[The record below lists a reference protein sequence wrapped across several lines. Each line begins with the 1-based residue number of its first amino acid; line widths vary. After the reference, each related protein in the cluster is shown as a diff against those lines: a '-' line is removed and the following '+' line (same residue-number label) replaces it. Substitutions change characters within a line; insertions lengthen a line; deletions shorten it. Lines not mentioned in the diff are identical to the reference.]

1 MLYKQNARI
10 QKAKIHYK
18 MYKSGNKWLFASLTM
33 LTLGL
38 GGTVTAQA
46 ATPVGPST
54 PAGTMTSPDTKTL
67 PKSQSIPVSSGAPVV
82 ASGTSA
88 ASAAT
93 SGAVNSTVS
102 STAAAA
108 SSEVAGSQ
116 AVSETSATSQ
126 ATSTTV
132 SMAGTDVTSAST
144 TQASTDPASTVA
156 PGDPKATSR
165 ALPIEKATAAKR
177 STVELEGMNGTV
189 HWQLSDGELT
199 LDGGTLA
206 ENEFKDSTG
215 NTDWKS
221 RVYHVTV
228 KAPVKVVGK
237 IGVGLFQ
244 DWNQLV
250 NIKNGENLDVS
261 EATDLNHMFAN
272 DPNLASLDVSQWQ
285 VDRVTDFSWLFS
297 NDASLGRNNVIVDQE
312 DTICSGIIDV
322 SKWHTT
328 AATNLQGV
336 FQGVHRNGTY
346 PMTLNVANWQ
356 VDHVTNMSELFAETT
371 LGPLDLSKWHVDQV
385 TDMSGMFA
393 RVEGLENLDL
403 SQWHVGNVTTMAEMF
418 RETTDLA
425 SLNVGHWDVSHVTDM
440 HAMFYGTMLPKLALN
455 QWDVSNVTNMAGM
468 FKWSALTDLQI
479 GDWQTGHV
487 TNMGHMFEQ
496 ADLVKLDLNRWDVSQ
511 VVNMTGMFKLMP
523 NLRDLQISNWQ
534 THQLTKMAGMFM
546 GIRDLTPLTTLD
558 IANWDTSHVTSFDQ
572 LFRDQSHL
580 HNLDVSRWDVRQ
592 IESMDYA
599 FADTG
604 LLAIDLGDWQ
614 LQPYVH
620 MTRALN
626 STDLGRIRING
637 TFRPYDADIFPTP
650 KVMDGNS
657 DTGHWYNLATNQKY
671 TSSELV
677 DLYHKVDNQGNPIEP
692 GPLATYIWR
701 PDRSLLEVQNDVKIY
716 QYTPWQAGLVIS
728 KLLGDHGNPID
739 PATVPA
745 EDLVVTAVDTSK
757 LGKQLVH
764 IKYTSSYGKVLEKE
778 TTVEVVPAGK
788 ATLTGR
794 DVLLIAGPKHTA
806 SQLASLFSGTNE
818 QGQPLTLNDVTVSWV
833 DMNGEPLDQP
843 DLTQV
848 GQYWGRF
855 SYQTDNVTLTQA
867 SQLTVLPS
875 RALVQLTPATVV
887 VGPNASFNLDDH
899 LLIWDAFGQP
909 LSSTSA
915 GVSVHWVTGPQL
927 RATQATGRYTATV
940 SYTDIAGN
948 QLTDTATM
956 RLISSQANILT
967 VPSLKVLQGT
977 TFDPTQTVIAA
988 WDAAG
993 QPLASTQLTYASTVD
1008 PSKLGQYWVKA
1019 SYQDEVG
1026 NAPIIKWVPVTVI
1039 QPVKISLKTPPLLI
1053 AGPKT
1058 TFDPQQLIEQVQ
1070 DENGQTVPLNQV
1082 SVVSNV
1088 NPQRVGTYP
1097 VTVSYGEGSAQLMV
1111 VVQASQAGLQVK
1123 TPIKLVVGQ
1132 AWQPQAAYVSGTDA
1146 TGHTLPWSA
1155 VTVKGQ
1161 VDSQQVGMT
1170 ELWYQY
1176 TDIAGNL
1183 WQQSVW
1189 VQVEPD
1195 TQPGGGGGGTE
1206 TPGPVP
1212 PITTPEPPVEPGTPT
1227 DPEKPTQ
1234 PEKPLR
1240 PVQPTNPTKPGTGAT
1255 AGGQITVKPVIAKPV
1270 VASKPSA
1277 NSSKATEL
1285 PQTNETTTIATALAG
1300 VSLLMVSLGE
1310 LIDWR
1315 RFF

>member
-1 MLYKQNARI
+1 VQKGRGLEMLYRQSTRI

-38 GGTVTAQA
+38 GGAVTAQA
-46 ATPVGPST
+46 AAVPVVTPT
-54 PAGTMTSPDTKTL
+54 TTGTATSQGEKPL
-67 PKSQSIPVSSGAPVV
+67 PESQSIAVSSGAPAV

-88 ASAAT
+88 TAS
-93 SGAVNSTVS
+93 AVNSADS
-102 STAAAA
+102 STSA
-108 SSEVAGSQ
+108 SSEVASSQ
-116 AVSETSATSQ
+116 AVSGTSATSQ
-126 ATSTTV
+126 ATRTV
-132 SMAGTDVTSAST
+132 ASPAGTDVTSAST
-144 TQASTDPASTVA
+144 TPAPADPASVA
-156 PGDPKATSR
+156 APVRTKATPR
-165 ALPIEKATAAKR
+165 ALPIERSSVAKR
-177 STVELEGMNGTV
+177 ANLELEGTNGTV

-206 ENEFKDSTG
+206 ENEFKDSAG
-215 NTDWKS
+215 KTDWKS
-221 RVYHVTV
+221 RVYHVIV
-228 KAPVKVVGK
+228 KAPVKVIGK
-237 IGVGLFQ
+237 TGVSLFQ
-244 DWNQLV
+244 DWNQLTTV
-250 NIKNGENLDVS
+250 KNGKNLDVS

-272 DPNLASLDVSQWQ
+272 DPNLEALDVSQWQ
-285 VDRVTDFSWLFS
+285 VDHVTDFSWLFS
-297 NDASLGRNNVIVDQE
+297 NDFKYGENYGFDYLTGEVSEA
-312 DTICSGIIDV
+312 IDV
-322 SKWHTT
+322 SNWHTT

-336 FQGVHRNGTY
+336 FQGVNRNGLN
-346 PMTLNVANWQ
+346 PMNLNVTNWQ

-371 LGPLDLSKWHVDQV
+371 LGSLDLSKWHVDHV

-393 RVEGLENLDL
+393 RVESLENLDL

-425 SLNVGHWDVSHVTDM
+425 NLNVGNWDVSHVTDM

-496 ADLVKLDLNRWDVSQ
+496 ADLAKLDLNRWDVSQ
-511 VVNMTGMFKLMP
+511 VVNMTGMFKIMP

-604 LLAIDLGDWQ
+604 LWAIDLGDWQ

-650 KVMDGNS
+650 KVMDGDS
-657 DTGHWYNLATNQKY
+657 DTGYWYNLATNQKY
-671 TSSELV
+671 TSSDLV
-677 DLYHKVDNQGNPIEP
+677 DLYHKVDAQGKPIEP

-701 PDRSLLEVQNDVKIY
+701 PDRSLLEVQNDVKVY
-716 QYTPWQAGLVIS
+716 QYTPWRAGLVIS
-728 KLLGDHGNPID
+728 KLLGDQGNPLD

-745 EDLVVTAVDTSK
+745 ENLVVTAVDTSK

-764 IKYTSSYGKVLEKE
+764 IKYTSNYGRVLERE

-806 SQLASLFSGTNE
+806 SQLAPLFSGTNE
-818 QGQPLTLNDVTVSWV
+818 QGQPLTLNDVTVSWI
-833 DMNGEPLDQP
+833 DMKGEPLDQP

-848 GQYWGRF
+848 GQYWGHF
-855 SYQTDNVTLTQA
+855 TYQTDNVTLTQA

-887 VGPNASFNLDDH
+887 IGPNASFNLDDH

-927 RATQATGRYTATV
+927 RSTQAPGRYTATV

-956 RLISSQANILT
+956 QLLSSQANILT

-977 TFDPTQTVIAA
+977 TFEPTQTVIGA
-988 WDAAG
+988 WNAAG
-993 QPLASTQLTYASTVD
+993 QPIAATQLTYASTVD
-1008 PSKLGQYWVKA
+1008 PSKLGQYWVKV
-1019 SYQDEVG
+1019 SYQDTVG

-1039 QPVKISLKTPPLLI
+1039 QPVKISLKTPPVLI

-1058 TFDPQQLIEQVQ
+1058 TFDPQQLIDQVQ
-1070 DENGQTVPLNQV
+1070 DENGQTVPLSQV
-1082 SVVSNV
+1082 SVVSTV
-1088 NPQRVGTYP
+1088 NPQQVGTYP
-1097 VTVSYGEGSAQLMV
+1097 VTVSYGEGSAQLKV
-1111 VVQASQAGLQVK
+1111 TVRASQAGLHVK

-1146 TGHTLPWSA
+1146 TGHALPWSA
-1155 VTVKGQ
+1155 VTVQGH
-1161 VDSQQVGMT
+1161 VDVQQVGTT

-1227 DPEKPTQ
+1227 EPE
-1234 PEKPLR
+1234 
-1240 PVQPTNPTKPGTGAT
+1240 QPTRPEQPLKPVKPAQPGTGAS
-1255 AGGQITVKPVIAKPV
+1255 AGGQLTVKPVTAKPV
-1270 VASKPSA
+1270 VALKPSA
-1277 NSSKATEL
+1277 SSAKAPEL
-1285 PQTNETTTIATALAG
+1285 PQTDETTTLATTLAG
-1300 VSLLMVSLGE
+1300 IGLLIVSLGG

-1315 RFF
+1315 RFY

>member
-1 MLYKQNARI
+1 MLCKQNARI

-46 ATPVGPST
+46 ATPVVPPT
-54 PAGTMTSPDTKTL
+54 TTGTATSQDAKPL
-67 PKSQSIPVSSGAPVV
+67 PESQSIPASSGAPAV

-88 ASAAT
+88 TSTAT
-93 SGAVNSTVS
+93 SEAVNSTVS
-102 STAAAA
+102 STAASAG
-108 SSEVAGSQ
+108 SEAVRSQ
-116 AVSETSATSQ
+116 AVLGSSATSQ
-126 ATSTTV
+126 VTSAAA
-132 SMAGTDVTSAST
+132 SAAGTDVASAST
-144 TQASTDPASTVA
+144 TKERTNPTSAVA
-156 PGDPKATSR
+156 PVSPKVTSR
-165 ALPIEKATAAKR
+165 ALPIEKATATKR
-177 STVELEGMNGTV
+177 SNVELEGTNGTV

-206 ENEFKDSTG
+206 ENEFKDSDG

-221 RVYHVTV
+221 RVYHVIV

-237 IGVGLFQ
+237 TGVSLFQ
-244 DWNQLV
+244 DWTQLINV
-250 NIKNGENLDVS
+250 KNGENLDVS
-261 EATDLNHMFAN
+261 AATDLNHMFAN

-285 VDRVTDFSWLFS
+285 VDQVTDFSWLFS
-297 NDASLGRNNVIVDQE
+297 NDASLGEANVL
-312 DTICSGIIDV
+312 IDV
-322 SKWHTT
+322 NAVSLGGIDVGNWHTT

-336 FQGVHRNGTY
+336 FQGVNRNGVRPRTI
-346 PMTLNVANWQ
+346 NVANWQ

-403 SQWHVGNVTTMAEMF
+403 SQWHVGHVTTMAEMF
-418 RETTDLA
+418 RETTDLEH
-425 SLNVGHWDVSHVTDM
+425 LNIGNWDVSHVTDM

-496 ADLVKLDLNRWDVSQ
+496 ADLAALDLNRWDVSQ
-511 VVNMTGMFKLMP
+511 VVNMTGMFKIMP
-523 NLRDLQISNWQ
+523 NLSDLQISNWQ
-534 THQLTKMAGMFM
+534 THHLTKMAGMFM

-580 HNLDVSRWDVRQ
+580 RNLDVSRWDVQQ

-604 LLAIDLGDWQ
+604 LLAIDLGEWQ
-614 LQPYVH
+614 LQPGVS
-620 MTRALN
+620 TRRALN

-637 TFRPYDADIFPTP
+637 TFQPAGVNTFPTP
-650 KVMDGNS
+650 KAMDDDTS

-671 TSSELV
+671 TADELFN
-677 DLYHKVDNQGNPIEP
+677 LYKDKGT

-701 PDRSLLEVQNDVKIY
+701 PDRSLLEVQHDVKIY

-745 EDLVVTAVDTSK
+745 ENLVVTPVDTSK

-778 TTVEVVPAGK
+778 TTVEVVAAGK

-794 DVLLIAGPKHTA
+794 DVLLIAGPKHTT
-806 SQLASLFSGTNE
+806 SQLAPLFSGTNE
-818 QGQPLTLNDVTVSWV
+818 QGQPLTLNDVTVSWM

-848 GQYWGRF
+848 GQYWGHF
-855 SYQTDNVTLTQA
+855 TYQTDNVTLTQA
-867 SQLTVLPS
+867 SQLTVLAS

-887 VGPNASFNLDDH
+887 IGPNASFNLDDH

-948 QLTDTATM
+948 QLTDTAMM

-967 VPSLKVLQGT
+967 VPSLKVLKGT

-993 QPLASTQLTYASTVD
+993 QPLASAQLTYASTVD
-1008 PSKLGQYWVKA
+1008 PSKLGQYWVKV
-1019 SYQDEVG
+1019 SYQDTVG

-1039 QPVKISLKTPPLLI
+1039 QPVKISLKTPPVLI

-1082 SVVSNV
+1082 SVVSDV

-1111 VVQASQAGLQVK
+1111 AVQASQAGLQVK

-1146 TGHTLPWSA
+1146 TGHVLPWSA
-1155 VTVKGQ
+1155 VTVKGK

-1195 TQPGGGGGGTE
+1195 AQPGGGGGTE

-1212 PITTPEPPVEPGTPT
+1212 PITTPEPPVDPSTPT
-1227 DPEKPTQ
+1227 EPEKPTQ
-1234 PEKPLR
+1234 PEQPLKP
-1240 PVQPTNPTKPGTGAT
+1240 VKPTNPAKPGTGAT
-1255 AGGQITVKPVIAKPV
+1255 AGGQITVKPVIVKPV
-1270 VASKPSA
+1270 VASKPIA
-1277 NSSKATEL
+1277 NSSHVPEL
-1285 PQTNETTTIATALAG
+1285 PQTDETTTIATALAG
-1300 VSLLMVSLGE
+1300 VGLLMVSLGG